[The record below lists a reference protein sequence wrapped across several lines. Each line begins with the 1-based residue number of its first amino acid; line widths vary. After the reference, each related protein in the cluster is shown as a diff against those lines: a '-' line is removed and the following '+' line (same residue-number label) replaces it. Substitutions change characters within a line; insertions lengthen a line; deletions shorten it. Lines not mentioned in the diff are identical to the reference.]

1 MKDRKPESKLKP
13 NQTIFESAEMY
24 VNPVYRST
32 LLYWACYLEEKEFR
46 WRDLKSLLKDLEPLP
61 EYQSKFEN
69 YRTAVH
75 VAAMSGNHKKL
86 EVVLKDLNRRY
97 RCQSE
102 SQKIAS
108 AYTSSDKMQQNP
120 SDSKL
125 AVHHRKY
132 ALTALAE

>member
-1 MKDRKPESKLKP
+1 MKDRKPDSKPKP
-13 NQTIFESAEMY
+13 NQTIFECVEMY

-32 LLYWACYLEEKEFR
+32 LLYWACYLEEKEFS

-86 EVVLKDLNRRY
+86 EVVVTDLNRRY

-108 AYTSSDKMQQNP
+108 AYTSSDKMQENQ
-120 SDSKL
+120 SDGKL
-125 AVHHRKY
+125 AESHRKY
-132 ALTALAE
+132 ELTTLVE